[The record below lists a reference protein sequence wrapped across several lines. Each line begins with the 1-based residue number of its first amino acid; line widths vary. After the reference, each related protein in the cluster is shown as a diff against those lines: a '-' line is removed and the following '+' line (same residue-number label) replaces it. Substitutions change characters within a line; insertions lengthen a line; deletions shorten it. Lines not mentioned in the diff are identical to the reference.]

1 MPLPQETTQMTDTTQ
16 NTVTDDNGDS
26 KRRIA
31 TREWINADGEKVS
44 TGSPDVAGVRYTY
57 LKTGGQVEYVYGENG
72 QLDRQFAAMGA
83 VTKLGNIVNTI
94 TNDDAYDGRD
104 PIPEVVE
111 WLKDATAGKWR
122 EAAEGLARGP
132 KYDKDILAAVLVAL
146 FGDKAAGDVLHYRQK
161 LDDKSYYGK
170 VRANTKVMAAYA
182 IEQGKRGGDEV
193 SADALI

>member
-1 MPLPQETTQMTDTTQ
+1 MTD
-16 NTVTDDNGDS
+16 VTDNTDS

-31 TREWINADGEKVS
+31 TREWIDDKGEKVP
-44 TGSPDVAGVRYTY
+44 TGSASVAGVRYTY
-57 LKTGGQVEYVYGENG
+57 LKTGGSVEYIYGEND

-94 TNDDAYDGRD
+94 TNDDGYDGRD

-122 EAAEGLARGP
+122 EAAEGLVRGP
-132 KYDKDILAAVLVAL
+132 KYDKDVLAGVIVTLLGAQ
-146 FGDKAAGDVLHYRQK
+146 AAGDPLHYRQR
-161 LDDKSYYGK
+161 LDDKSYYAK

-182 IEQGKRGGDEV
+182 QEMAKRGGDDV
-193 SADALI
+193 TVDALA

>member
-1 MPLPQETTQMTDTTQ
+1 MTDTTE
-16 NTVTDDNGDS
+16 NGATE

-31 TREWINADGEKVS
+31 TREWINADGEKVP
-44 TGSPDVAGVRYTY
+44 TGSPDVNGVRYTF
-57 LKTGGQVEYVYGENG
+57 LATGGSVEWVYGVNP

-111 WLKDATAGKWR
+111 WLGEAAGGQWR
-122 EAAEGLARGP
+122 EAGDGVARGP
-132 KYDKDILAAVLVAL
+132 KYDKTVLATVIVGLLA
-146 FGDKAAGDVLHYRQK
+146 GQAAGDYAHYLAK
-161 LDDKSYYGK
+161 LDDKSYYAK

-182 IEQGKRGGDEV
+182 AEMAKRGGDEV
-193 SADALI
+193 TVDNLA

>member
-1 MPLPQETTQMTDTTQ
+1 MTDTT
-16 NTVTDDNGDS
+16 TVTDDNGDS

-31 TREWINADGEKVS
+31 TREWINGDGDKVP
-44 TGSPDVAGVRYTY
+44 TGSADVAGVRYTY
-57 LKTGGQVEYVYGENG
+57 LKTGGSVEYIYGENP

-111 WLKDATAGKWR
+111 WLKDATSGKWR

-132 KYDKDILAAVLVAL
+132 KYDKDVLAAVLVAL
-146 FGDKAAGDVLHYRQK
+146 LGKDAAGDVLYYRQK
-161 LDDKSYYGK
+161 LDDKSYYAK
-170 VRANTKVMAAYA
+170 ARANSKVMAAYA
-182 IEQGKRGGDEV
+182 IEWAKRGGDEV
-193 SADALI
+193 TVDGLA

>member
-1 MPLPQETTQMTDTTQ
+1 MTDTT
-16 NTVTDDNGDS
+16 NNVADES
-26 KRRIA
+26 KKRIA
-31 TREWINADGEKVS
+31 LREWLNADGDKIS
-44 TGSPDVAGVRYTY
+44 TGSPEVAGVRYTY
-57 LKTGGQVEYVYGENG
+57 VKTGGSVEYVHGVNE

-122 EAAEGLARGP
+122 EAADGLARGP

-146 FGDKAAGDVLHYRQK
+146 LAGKEGASDLLGYRQR
-161 LDDKSYYGK
+161 LDDKSYYAK

-182 IEQGKRGGDEV
+182 IELGKRGGEEV

>member
-1 MPLPQETTQMTDTTQ
+1 MTDTT
-16 NTVTDDNGDS
+16 TTPTADENGES

-31 TREWINADGEKVS
+31 LREWINADGEKVP
-44 TGSPDVAGVRYTY
+44 TGSPEVNGVRYTY
-57 LKTGGQVEYVYGENG
+57 VKTGGQVEYVYGENP

-94 TNDDAYDGRD
+94 TNDEAYDGRD

-122 EAAEGLARGP
+122 EAADGIARGP

-161 LDDKSYYGK
+161 LDDKSYYAK
-170 VRANTKVMAAYA
+170 VRANTKVMAGYA
-182 IEQGKRGGDEV
+182 IEMGKRGGDEV
-193 SADALI
+193 TADALI